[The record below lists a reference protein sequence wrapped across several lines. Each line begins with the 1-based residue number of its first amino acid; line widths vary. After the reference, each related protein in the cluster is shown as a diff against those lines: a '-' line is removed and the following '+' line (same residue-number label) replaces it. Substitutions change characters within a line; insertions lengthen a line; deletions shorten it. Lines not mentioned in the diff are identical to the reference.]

1 MEVIVIGFAFGVL
14 ACQFQSSLSD
24 VGAWTM
30 LLAVACTLGL
40 PVCKG
45 WRRAA
50 CVLVISALLGFAQA
64 NWRAEVRLADRL
76 SKALERQD
84 IPLVGVISDLPQ
96 AFDRGLRFTFK
107 PDAPPPGVP
116 HEIQLSWYFS
126 GKPASAP
133 AELPRAGETWRLLVR
148 LRQPHGNLNP
158 HGFDYEAW
166 AFERGIGA
174 VGYVRPKGDNQRLSA
189 GARSLWGWVD
199 QQRQRIRERFER
211 ALPDSPW
218 RGVLVALSVGDQGA
232 ISRAQWTLFS
242 QTGVTHLMSI
252 SGLHVTMLGALAG
265 ALLSAVW
272 RRIGWL
278 ALRVPAQKAAVVAA
292 TMAAGLYVLLAGC
305 GVPAQRTFYMLTVA
319 ALGLWLGRGA
329 LPRRVLL
336 AALFVVLVVDPWA
349 VLSAGFWLSFIAVA
363 ALLLIAAAGDAPA
376 RWREW
381 WRAQWA
387 VTVLSLPILLGLFQ
401 QFSLIS
407 PLANA
412 LAIPVI
418 SFLITPLALLFAAFP
433 FPSLAELANLL
444 LGGLMWALDALAALP
459 FALWQQAAPPGWLV
473 VAASLGVAWSL
484 MPRGVPARFAGLLC
498 LLPLLAWSPPRPA
511 PGEAELTVLDVGQGL
526 ATHVRTARHDLVFDA
541 GPDYGPELDAGMR
554 VVLPY
559 LRAEGV
565 RALDMLVV
573 SHDDIDHAGGADS
586 VLAGLPVVAMRSS
599 LPAGHALLAA
609 LPQAAPCHRGQS
621 WEWDGVRF
629 EFLHPPADW
638 HAKGDNDSSCVLRV
652 TTPGASVL
660 LTGDIEWAAEQSL
673 LTEAATQLAAQILV
687 VPHHGSR
694 STSHAEFVAA
704 VGAREAV
711 FSSGYLNRFQHPHP
725 DVLIRYQQAAA
736 NTWRTDESGALRYR
750 LLHEGYAGPT
760 AERAQRARYWHDR

>member
-1 MEVIVIGFAFGVL
+1 MEVIVIGFALGVL
-14 ACQFQSSLSD
+14 ICQFQSVLSGAG
-24 VGAWTM
+24 VWAASFATGAGLLAWTCRGRCR
-30 LLAVACTLGL
+30 L
-40 PVCKG
+40 VC
-45 WRRAA
+45 
-50 CVLVISALLGFAQA
+50 LFVISALLGFAQA
-64 NWRAEVRLADRL
+64 DWRAGRRLADRL
-76 SKALERQD
+76 NEALERQD

-107 PDAPPPGVP
+107 PDQPPPGVP
-116 HEIQLSWYFS
+116 AQIQLSWYAS
-126 GKPASAP
+126 GKAGAP
-133 AELPRAGETWRLLVR
+133 VGLPRAGETWRLLVR

-158 HGFDYEAW
+158 HGLDYEAW

-174 VGYVRPKGDNQRLSA
+174 VGYVRPKGGNRRLSA
-189 GARSLWGWVD
+189 EPRNVWGWID

-232 ISRAQWTLFS
+232 IPRAQWTLFS

-265 ALLSAVW
+265 ALLAALW

-292 TMAAGLYVLLAGC
+292 TGAAGFYVLLAGC
-305 GVPAQRTFYMLTVA
+305 GVPAQRTFYMLAMA

-336 AALFVVLVVDPWA
+336 GALFVVLLIDPWA

-363 ALLLIAAAGDAPA
+363 ALLLISVAGDAPA

-401 QFSLIS
+401 QFSLVS

-412 LAIPVI
+412 VAIPVV
-418 SFLITPLALLFAAFP
+418 SFLVTPLALLFAALP
-433 FPSLAELANLL
+433 FPSLAELANLIL
-444 LGGLMWALDALAALP
+444 RGLMWALEALSAWP

-473 VAASLGVAWSL
+473 VSASLGAAWSL
-484 MPRGVPARFAGLLC
+484 MPRGVPARSAGSLC

-526 ATHVRTARHDLVFDA
+526 ATHVRTASHDLVFDA
-541 GPDYGPELDAGMR
+541 GPEYGPELDAGLR

-586 VLAGLPVVAMRSS
+586 VLAGLPVAAFRSS
-599 LPAGHALLAA
+599 LPAGHRLLARSQ
-609 LPQAAPCHRGQS
+609 LAAPCQRGQA
-621 WEWDGVRF
+621 WHWDGVHF
-629 EFLHPPADW
+629 EFLHPPAGW

-652 TTPGASVL
+652 STAGASAL

-673 LTEAATQLAAQILV
+673 LADAAPRLAAQILV

-694 STSHAEFVAA
+694 STSHAEFVDA

-725 DVLIRYQQAAA
+725 DVLIRYQHAAA

-760 AERAQRARYWHDR
+760 AERAQHARYWHDR